1 MFSLVG
7 KIALVTG
14 ASGGIGD
21 SISRALHEMGASVG
35 VSGQRLDVL
44 EKLASDLH
52 DRVAV
57 LPCDLSDAE
66 SAKNLI
72 NNASEKLG
80 GSIDILVNN
89 AGVTRDKL
97 LLRMSDDDWRSPIE
111 INLNSTFVLARS
123 ALRSMIKKKWGRI
136 INITSVVGVMGNPGQ
151 ANYSASKAGII
162 GMSKAIAHEVAG
174 RGITVNCIAPGYIET
189 PMTASLDESQQGVV
203 QRMIPM
209 NRFGKAQEIAH
220 GVVYL
225 SSEEAGYITGQ
236 TIHINGGMLMI

>member
-1 MFSLVG
+1 MFSLDG

-21 SISRALHEMGASVG
+21 SISRSLHNMGAFVG
-35 VSGQRLDVL
+35 VSGKRIDVL
-44 EKLASDLH
+44 ENLASDLN

-57 LPCDLSDAE
+57 LPCDLSDQE
-66 SAKNLI
+66 SVKSLI
-72 NNASEKLG
+72 DDASEKLG
-80 GSIDILVNN
+80 GSIDILINN

-97 LLRMSDDDWRSPIE
+97 VLRMSDDDWRSPIE
-111 INLNSTFVLARS
+111 INLNSAFVLVRS
-123 ALRSMIKKKWGRI
+123 ALRPMIKKRWGRI

-174 RGITVNCIAPGYIET
+174 RGVTVNCIAPGYIET
-189 PMTASLDESQQGVV
+189 PMTASLEASQQEAV

-236 TIHINGGMLMI
+236 TIHINGGLLMI